1 MDLRAKLKNGTEV
14 DIEIQLQKITAYN
27 ERILFYWSKIY
38 NANIRRGD
46 AYEALKKCI
55 IINILDFNLFSHDKM
70 HSVFHITEYEL
81 GTRLSDHLELHF
93 LELPKLN
100 RYNESKEDELLV
112 EWAEFL
118 SVRNEMELME
128 MKSHELSE
136 EIIKAFDELEEL
148 SKDPAMREI
157 ALNREMALRDYIQR
171 MRDAETE
178 GMEKGMK

>member
-1 MDLRAKLKNGTEV
+1 
-14 DIEIQLQKITAYN
+14 
-27 ERILFYWSKIY
+27 
-38 NANIRRGD
+38 
-46 AYEALKKCI
+46 
-55 IINILDFNLFSHDKM
+55 M
-70 HSVFHITEYEL
+70 HSVFHITEDEL

-93 LELPKLN
+93 LELPKLK

-136 EIIKAFDELEEL
+136 EIIKAFEELEEL

-178 GMEKGMK
+178 GIEQGVNLASHNIAKALKLQGLSIDLIAAATGLSIEEIDTL